1 MSESFESLVYVS
13 TLDELNIILMEQ
25 YNEKNSYTSYN
36 GKICEGYTIKE
47 RVFNKTYFEKL
58 DPSKFTQSTVGKGK
72 EDVIDTSKRSS
83 KIYKKAN
90 ILIRNKYESYNRSI
104 NTTKINPL
112 KDSLECEYSYD
123 VDLIKYE
130 TGDHFDEYHYDTFR
144 NGTVATLLIFPPTS
158 MIGEYTGGDLVF
170 KINDVEHRI
179 CPSSFTDKFMCVIFG
194 YVLHKCEPVTSGTRY
209 VIKSTIKAKLPNIL
223 SDKNK
228 FKIEDIEQSNTIELD
243 ETKNSEIIE
252 NKIDELKSI
261 IKEYNEIKTKYLL
274 DNLPDKLNLDL
285 DEYDSST
292 QSELSDLNDEYI
304 DLKKEIKFLKN
315 TNINYEIGYYLDRAK
330 YNVCVLPYYV
340 EDMTNLS
347 LYRLNTKKYMK
358 NLIKEGWNITYMY
371 NTFNFKTDYDDGD
384 RKLYGNDFDNDE
396 DYRYSNYKYHYTYDD
411 IENGK
416 CIDYHSEYN
425 DESGNDVYEE
435 YKCSCLLIWR

>member
-1 MSESFESLVYVS
+1 MTDSTFDLFESAVYVS
-13 TLDELNIILMEQ
+13 TLNELNINLMEQ
-25 YNEKNSYTSYN
+25 YREKTSYMSYDR
-36 GKICEGYTIKE
+36 KLCEGYTTKE
-47 RVFNKTYFEKL
+47 RLLNKTYFESL
-58 DPSKFTQSTVGKGK
+58 DSTKFVQSTVGKGK
-72 EDVIDTSKRSS
+72 EDIIDTSKRSS

-90 ILIRNKYESYNRSI
+90 ILIINKYESYYRSI
-104 NTTKINPL
+104 NTTRINPL

-144 NGTVATLLIFPPTS
+144 NGTIATLLIFPPTS
-158 MIGEYTGGDLVF
+158 MTGEYTGGDLVF
-170 KINDVEHRI
+170 KINDKEHRI
-179 CPSSFTDKFMCVIFG
+179 SPSKFSDKFMCVIFG

-228 FKIEDIEQSNTIELD
+228 FKIEDIEQSKSIELN
-243 ETKNSEIIE
+243 ETKNNEIIE
-252 NKIDELKSI
+252 SKIDELKSI
-261 IKEYNEIKTKYLL
+261 ISKYNEIKTKYIV

-292 QSELSDLNDEYI
+292 QSELSDLADKYI
-304 DLKKEIKFLKN
+304 DLKKDIKFIKNRNINHHINYNLDN
-315 TNINYEIGYYLDRAK
+315 TN

-340 EDMTNLS
+340 EDITD
-347 LYRLNTKKYMK
+347 LNQYEIDTKNYMK
-358 NLIKEGWNITYMY
+358 KLIKEGWNITYMY
-371 NTFNFKTDYDDGD
+371 NTFNFKTDYEEGW
-384 RKLYGNDFDNDE
+384 RKLNDYE
-396 DYRYSNYKYHYTYDD
+396 YEEGYSKYKYHYTYND

-425 DESGNDVYEE
+425 DQSGNDIYEE